1 MTRPLRV
8 AVSLVG
14 LAAPRTTGLERYG
27 IELVRALRRE
37 APADV
42 AVVPVVHRWAAE
54 LLAAS
59 GDSGPCAVVPE
70 HLPRPLAAE
79 AWLAGWERRHRP
91 DLLHVTAFGAP
102 AVGAAPV
109 VLTVHDTVPWDLPET
124 ISRGNRWYFRP
135 AMDRTLRSGRLRA
148 VVSPASATAHEV
160 AERWGLSVPCVG
172 IHTGLDDGWFAT
184 SAPTARTPG
193 PLRLLTVG
201 TLEPRKGLDVVAAAL
216 PPLRAAGI
224 EVAWR
229 LVGRQGWGDVALPE
243 GLEVLGAVD
252 DAELRTLYAS
262 TDVLVAPSLMEGFDL
277 PVAEAL
283 AAGCAVVASD
293 IPVHREVFGDDAVLV
308 PAGDAGA
315 LVTALATAADDVD
328 LLRSTRP
335 DRTASVRRLRWPD
348 AVAALVD
355 LWRDVA

>member
-27 IELVRALRRE
+27 VELVRALRRE
-37 APADV
+37 APDDV

-54 LLAAS
+54 MLAES
-59 GDSGPCAVVPE
+59 GDNGPCAVVPE

-102 AVGAAPV
+102 ALGSTPV

-135 AMDRTLRSGRLRA
+135 AVDRTLRSSRLRA
-148 VVSPASATAHEV
+148 VVSPASVTADEV
-160 AERWGLSVPCVG
+160 ATRWGLGVPCVG
-172 IHTGLDDGWFAT
+172 IHTGLDDGWFAAT
-184 SAPTARTPG
+184 VPAARPPG

-216 PPLRAAGI
+216 PLLRAAG
-224 EVAWR
+224 VAVSWR
-229 LVGRQGWGDVALPE
+229 LVGRQGWGDIALPE

-252 DAELRTLYAS
+252 DAELRSLYAT

-308 PAGDAGA
+308 PAADAGA
-315 LVTALATAADDVD
+315 LVAALRAAADDVD
-328 LLRSTRP
+328 LLWSTRP
-335 DRTASVRRLRWPD
+335 LRTAAVRRLRWSD
-348 AVAALVD
+348 AVRALVD